1 MKFSLE
7 AIRDGATVPDIL
19 RNLPKIPVASAV
31 SGLIVAAVILVTPNS
46 WFEAFVVESGLP
58 TLISAA
64 EPPLGARARIM
75 FALVAALLVTL
86 MAWGALSA
94 TVGRKM
100 RQKLEARRIA
110 ENEKFD
116 PDVRARALRR
126 GDAHPDA
133 PYRRPIMAADD
144 LGTALDDVDVEPV
157 MEEAPENVDEDDL
170 EIDGVQ
176 PDVEVDAEADL
187 EALDLGAVAEVL
199 TDEAEADA
207 EMEVESEP
215 VEAEITIE
223 PIKMDNEQIVDDAA
237 SDPVFEVPLPRR
249 DEARPLPSPT
259 PTVAQPSINT
269 DLADLVARFE
279 AGLERK
285 RRQRVSA
292 QDIPENVA
300 THPQARPVD
309 DQDAALKD
317 ALDALQQV
325 SGEAS

>member
-7 AIRDGATVPDIL
+7 AIRDGATVPDVL

-75 FALVAALLVTL
+75 FALLAALLVTVI
-86 MAWGALSA
+86 AWGALSA

-110 ENEKFD
+110 ENDEFD
-116 PDVRARALRR
+116 ADVRARALRR

-157 MEEAPENVDEDDL
+157 MEEAPENADEDDL

-176 PDVEVDAEADL
+176 PDIEVDAEDEL
-187 EALDLGAVAEVL
+187 EALDLGAVAEIL
-199 TDEAEADA
+199 TDETETDA
-207 EMEVESEP
+207 EPEVESEP
-215 VEAEITIE
+215 LEAESTTE
-223 PIKMDNEQIVDDAA
+223 PVEMDSEQIVDDAA

-249 DEARPLPSPT
+249 DETRVPHSPT
-259 PTVAQPSINT
+259 PTVAEPSINT
-269 DLADLVARFE
+269 DLAELVARFE

-300 THPQARPVD
+300 THPQARPAD

-325 SGEAS
+325 SGKAS